1 MKKKQSKKMNQL
13 KYLVLIPVLASMLF
27 YTSCAETASNEVS
40 ASKLQLQTRYSIK
53 EGKLVGK
60 EGTKDTYLDSY
71 LGMEAPTGAN
81 EVAFE
86 KLSTEEQDEF
96 NLLKA
101 KFDERFKDKPEF
113 NGMVSFKFYKM
124 SNGRNATAMFF
135 NFEKLKA
142 REESRVNNSTSK
154 DLGVTIK
161 TETEDVSFMI
171 IDKAPTFPGCE
182 SGDKDCFSKEVQK
195 HFSRNFNADLPN
207 QLGLEAG
214 RKRIFIGF
222 KIDKEGNVVDV
233 NARAPH
239 KDLKEEVIAVMN
251 SLPKMIPGEHEGK
264 RVGVKYSIPVSII
277 VN

>member
-1 MKKKQSKKMNQL
+1 MYGDGTEN
-13 KYLVLIPVLASMLF
+13 
-27 YTSCAETASNEVS
+27 
-40 ASKLQLQTRYSIK
+40 K
-53 EGKLVGK
+53 E
-60 EGTKDTYLDSY
+60 E
-71 LGMEAPTGAN
+71 
-81 EVAFE
+81 
-86 KLSTEEQDEF
+86 
-96 NLLKA
+96 
-101 KFDERFKDKPEF
+101 
-113 NGMVSFKFYKM
+113 
-124 SNGRNATAMFF
+124 
-135 NFEKLKA
+135 
-142 REESRVNNSTSK
+142 
-154 DLGVTIK
+154 
-161 TETEDVSFMI
+161 VSFMT
-171 IDKAPTFPGCE
+171 IDKVPTFPGCA